1 MASTATTPIWNG
13 TAGPISGSTPFGF
26 YDNDPIFQADGPKVA
41 NFCARKLGYPIMEVE
56 LQSGSFYACFEEAI
70 SVYAEELY
78 LHKIKDNY
86 LTLEGTSTGSA
97 LNNQVVFPNLNTI
110 INISENYG
118 TPIQVGGYID
128 QYKAP
133 LYLTASKQTYDLQ
146 EWAES
151 RGLVQP
157 GDRVVINR
165 IYYEAQPAI
174 NQYYDPYIGG
184 SINYQGATEN
194 FGWASYSPG
203 LNFVLFPIYWDIA
216 RIQEIEMSNIVR
228 RSVYSFSITNNKLTI
243 FPWPDQDGIVVWID
257 YAKESELNN
266 VSKNS
271 PYSGSLGLVTNPSNV
286 PYANITY
293 GQINQPGKQWIYE
306 YTLALASELLGLIR
320 GKYTQVPVPGA
331 EVTLNGADLVSKGRD
346 QLAAL
351 RERLRG
357 DFDALSRQAQL
368 ERKQS
373 ENQSISS
380 TLNEVPM
387 FIYLGSYMIFIINS
401 LLW

>member
-13 TAGPISGSTPFGF
+13 TSGPISGSTPFGF
-26 YDNDPIFQADGPKVA
+26 YDNDSIYQADGPKVA
-41 NFCARKLGYPIMEVE
+41 NFCARKLGFPIMEVE
-56 LQSGSFYACFEEAI
+56 LQSGSFYACFEEAV
-70 SVYAEELY
+70 SVYAEEVY

-97 LNNQVVFPNLNTI
+97 LNNQVVVPNLNYTI
-110 INISENYG
+110 TVAENYG
-118 TPIQVGGYID
+118 TPIQVGGYVN
-128 QYKAP
+128 QYKAA
-133 LYLTASKQTYDLQ
+133 LYLTSSRQTYNLQ
-146 EWAES
+146 DWALS
-151 RGLVQP
+151 GSLIQP

-216 RIQEIEMSNIVR
+216 RIQEIEMSNNVR
-228 RSVYSFSITNNKLTI
+228 RSVYTFSITNNDLTI
-243 FPWPDQDGIVVWID
+243 FPWPEADGIVVWID
-257 YAKESELNN
+257 YAKFSELNS
-266 VSKNS
+266 VAGNS
-271 PYSGSLGLVTNPSNV
+271 PYSGSANLVTNPSNV
-286 PYANITY
+286 PYNNITY
-293 GQINQPGKQWIYE
+293 SQINHPGKQWIYE

-320 GKYTQVPVPGA
+320 GKYTQIPAPGA
-331 EVTLNGADLVSKGRD
+331 EVTLNGADLISKGRD
-346 QLAAL
+346 QQAAL
-351 RERLRG
+351 RERLRN
-357 DFDALSRQAQL
+357 DLDQLSRQAQL

-373 ENQSISS
+373 ENQSISN

-387 FIYLGSYMIFIINS
+387 FIYIG
-401 LLW
+401 

>member
-1 MASTATTPIWNG
+1 MASTATTPIWDG
-13 TAGPISGSTPFGF
+13 SAGSISGSTPFGF
-26 YDNDPIFQADGPKVA
+26 YDSDSQFQADGPKVA
-41 NFCARKLGYPIMEVE
+41 NYCARKLGWPIMDVE

-70 SVYAEELY
+70 SVYAEEVY
-78 LHKIKDNY
+78 QSKIKDNY
-86 LTLEGTSTGSA
+86 LGLEGSPTGSA
-97 LNNQVVFPNLNTI
+97 LNNTVVVPSLNSI
-110 INISENYG
+110 ITVAENYG
-118 TPIQVGGYID
+118 TPIQVGGYVN

-133 LYLTASKQTYDLQ
+133 LYLSQSQQVYDLQ
-146 EWAES
+146 EWAIS
-151 RGLVQP
+151 GSLIT
-157 GDRVVINR
+157 GSDRIVVNR

-216 RIQEIEMSNIVR
+216 RIQEIEMSNNVR
-228 RSVYSFSITNNKLTI
+228 RSYYSFQITNNKLTI
-243 FPWPDQDGIVVWID
+243 FPWPDKDGIVVWID
-257 YAKESELNN
+257 YAKKSELNS
-266 VSKNS
+266 VQANS
-271 PYSGSLGLVTNPSNV
+271 PYSGSTDLVTNPSNV
-286 PYANITY
+286 PYSSIAY
-293 GQINQPGKQWIYE
+293 ASINQPGRQWIYE

-320 GKYTQVPVPGA
+320 GKYTQIPAPGS
-331 EVTLNGADLVSKGRD
+331 EVTLNGADLISKGKEA
-346 QLAAL
+346 QTAL

-357 DFDALSRQAQL
+357 DLEDMSRRAQL

-387 FIYLGSYMIFIINS
+387 FIYIG
-401 LLW
+401 

>member
-1 MASTATTPIWNG
+1 MASTATTPIWDG
-13 TAGPISGSTPFGF
+13 TAGSISGSTPFGF
-26 YDNDPIFQADGPKVA
+26 YDADSLFQLDGPKVA
-41 NFCARKLGYPIMEVE
+41 NYCARKLGWPIMDVE

-70 SVYAEELY
+70 SVYAEEVY
-78 LHKIKDNY
+78 QSKIKDNY
-86 LTLEGTSTGSA
+86 LGLEGSPTGSA
-97 LNNQVVFPNLNTI
+97 LNNTVVVPSLNSI
-110 INISENYG
+110 IAVAENYG

-133 LYLTASKQTYDLQ
+133 LYLTSSQQIYDLQ
-146 EWAES
+146 DWALS
-151 RGLVQP
+151 GSLISA
-157 GDRVVINR
+157 GDRIVINK

-216 RIQEIEMSNIVR
+216 RIQEIEMSNTVR
-228 RSVYSFSITNNKLTI
+228 RSYYSFQLTNNKLTI
-243 FPWPDQDGIVVWID
+243 FPWPDKDGIVVWID
-257 YAKESELNN
+257 YSKKSELSNPQM
-266 VSKNS
+266 NS
-271 PYSGSLGLVTNPSNV
+271 PYSGSTNLVTNPSNV
-286 PYANITY
+286 PYSTITY
-293 GQINQPGKQWIYE
+293 SQINQPGRQWIYE

-320 GKYTQVPVPGA
+320 GKYTQIPAPGA
-331 EVTLNGADLVSKGRD
+331 EVTLNGADLISKGREA
-346 QLAAL
+346 QAAL

-357 DFDALSRQAQL
+357 DLEDMSRRAQL

-387 FIYLGSYMIFIINS
+387 FIYLG
-401 LLW
+401 

>member
-13 TAGPISGSTPFGF
+13 TGGAISGSTPFGF
-26 YDNDPIFQADGPKVA
+26 YDLDPAFQSDGPKVA

-56 LQSGSFYACFEEAI
+56 LQSGSFYACFEEAV
-70 SVYAEELY
+70 SVYSEELY

-86 LTLEGTSTGSA
+86 LTLEGSSTASL
-97 LNNQVVFPNLNTI
+97 LNNEVVIPNLNYTI
-110 INISENYG
+110 TVAENYG
-118 TPIQVGGYID
+118 TPIQVGGYVN

-133 LYLTASKQTYDLQ
+133 LYLTSSQQTYDL
-146 EWAES
+146 EAWALS
-151 RGLVQP
+151 GSLIQP
-157 GDRVVINR
+157 GDRVVVNR

-203 LNFVLFPIYWDIA
+203 LNFVLFPIYWDIS

-228 RSVYSFSITNNKLTI
+228 RSMYSFQITNNKLTI
-243 FPWPDQDGIVVWID
+243 FPWPDTDGIVVWID
-257 YAKESELNN
+257 YAKFSELSS
-266 VSKNS
+266 VQGNS
-271 PYSGSLGLVTNPSNV
+271 PYSGSKGLVTNPSNV

-293 GQINQPGKQWIYE
+293 SQINQPGKQWIYE

-331 EVTLNGADLVSKGRD
+331 EVTLNGADLISKGRD
-346 QLAAL
+346 QQTAL
-351 RERLRG
+351 RERLRS
-357 DFDALSRQAQL
+357 DFDQLSRQSQL

-387 FIYLGSYMIFIINS
+387 FIYIGSYLIFIINT
-401 LLW
+401 LL

>member
-13 TAGPISGSTPFGF
+13 IAGPISGSTPFGF
-26 YDNDPIFQADGPKVA
+26 YDNDPVFQADGPKVA

-70 SVYAEELY
+70 AVYSEELY

-97 LNNQVVFPNLNTI
+97 LNNQVVVPNLNYI
-110 INISENYG
+110 VNVAENYG
-118 TPIQVGGYID
+118 TPIQVGGYVNE
-128 QYKAP
+128 YSAP
-133 LYLTASKQTYDLQ
+133 LYLTQSQQTYDMQ
-146 EWAES
+146 AWALS
-151 RGLVQP
+151 GSLIQP
-157 GDRVVINR
+157 GDRVVINK
-165 IYYEAQPAI
+165 IWYEAQPAI

-216 RIQEIEMSNIVR
+216 RIQEIEMSNNVR
-228 RSVYSFSITNNKLTI
+228 RSVYSFAMTNNKLTI
-243 FPWPDQDGIVVWID
+243 FPWPDKDGIVVWVD
-257 YAKESELNN
+257 YAKFSELNN
-266 VSKNS
+266 LSQNS
-271 PYSGSLGLVTNPSNV
+271 PYSGSAGLITNPSNV
-286 PYANITY
+286 PYNNITY
-293 GQINQPGKQWIYE
+293 SQINQPGKQWIYE

-320 GKYTQVPVPGA
+320 GKYTQIPAPGA
-331 EVTLNGADLVSKGRD
+331 EVTLNGADLISKGRD

-351 RERLRG
+351 RERLRN
-357 DFDALSRQAQL
+357 DFNELSRQAQL

-387 FIYLGSYMIFIINS
+387 FIYLG
-401 LLW
+401 